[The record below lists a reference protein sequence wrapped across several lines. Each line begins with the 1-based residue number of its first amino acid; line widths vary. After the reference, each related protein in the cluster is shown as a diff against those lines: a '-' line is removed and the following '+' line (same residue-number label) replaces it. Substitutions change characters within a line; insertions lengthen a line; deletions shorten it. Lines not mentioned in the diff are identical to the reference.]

1 MSNCF
6 LYSNVI
12 RAASP
17 EQYKLSRSWK
27 SISDEFHLQDGDPAF
42 SGIETKSFV
51 SSVSSSRIQSREGS
65 VIGHNSE
72 DRIARRQARSNSPVN
87 DAVIEDILQV

>member
-1 MSNCF
+1 M
-6 LYSNVI
+6 I

-51 SSVSSSRIQSREGS
+51 SSARIQSREGS